1 VNTTTY
7 QLEFYNPI
15 EENNCSKEK
24 ILEEMARFLQKKGYV
39 KDTFIN
45 AILEREK
52 IFPTGLQTKDIN
64 VALPHADAE
73 HVIKPAIVISILKKP
88 IIFNVMGENDKEIPV
103 KIIFMLALNKPHDQL
118 LMLQQLMNL
127 FQKEGSLEKIIQ
139 AEDYNTSKTLLEKE
153 LINF

>member
-1 VNTTTY
+1 VSATTF
-7 QLEFYNPI
+7 QLEFFNPV
-15 EENNCSKEK
+15 EGDNNSREK
-24 ILEEMARFLQKKGYV
+24 ILEDMARFIFKKGYV

-45 AILEREK
+45 AVLEREK
-52 IFPTGLQTKDIN
+52 VFPTGLQTKDIN

-88 IIFNVMGENDKEIPV
+88 IIFNAMGESDKEIPV

-127 FQKEGSLEKIIQ
+127 FQKEGSLEKIIE
-139 AEDYNTSKTLLEKE
+139 AEDYSASKRLLEKE

>member
-1 VNTTTY
+1 MSAPTF

-15 EENNCSKEK
+15 EEENNSKEK
-24 ILEEMARFLQKKGYV
+24 ILEGMARFLFKKGYV
-39 KDTFIN
+39 KDTFIK
-45 AILEREK
+45 AVIEREK
-52 IFPTGLQTKDIN
+52 VFPTGLQTKDIN

-73 HVIKPAIVISILKKP
+73 HVIKPAIIISILKKP
-88 IIFNVMGENDKEIPV
+88 IIFNVMGESDKEILV

-127 FQKEGSLEKIIQ
+127 FQKEGSLETIIK
-139 AEDYNTSKTLLEKE
+139 AEDFDTSKRLLEKE